1 MKKIIILLLII
12 TGFTSCSD
20 FLDTVPD
27 NRTQIDNLD
36 KVKALLVSAYP
47 TRYYGASSILYA
59 TAHTCLV
66 FNNNNNNNNYC
77 YSGPSTNIHVSPV
90 HAEGT
95 LYVILTAEQ
104 DRKSVV

>member
-47 TRYYGASSILYA
+47 TRYYGAS
-59 TAHTCLV
+59 LV
-66 FNNNNNNNNYC
+66 RQ
-77 YSGPSTNIHVSPV
+77 T
-90 HAEGT
+90 
-95 LYVILTAEQ
+95 
-104 DRKSVV
+104 VV